1 MISNTCNRT
10 FRFSSFAVSEAM
22 FSARTTL
29 VPLPPLPP
37 LTRCAAA
44 AAAVPHSRMPLMPQI
59 AVAPLPP
66 LPLLLSLPCAVAA
79 VVPLLPSCRSRC
91 RRLPL
96 VVVLPRW
103 QQRRGHLHVSALARP
118 SELCGFTVQS
128 YHLIIASTV
137 PWRGYTQPSSC
148 SAATSLR

>member
-1 MISNTCNRT
+1 
-10 FRFSSFAVSEAM
+10 
-22 FSARTTL
+22 
-29 VPLPPLPP
+29 
-37 LTRCAAA
+37 
-44 AAAVPHSRMPLMPQI
+44 MPQI

-137 PWRGYTQPSSC
+137 PWRGYTRSRARARLLPLSDEVVGE
-148 SAATSLR
+148 AEA